1 MSTSPPPLSAAY
13 QTCLNEAFTQCPL
26 IIKRWCS
33 ALTEILHERSTGA
46 VAGYEKRILQDSA
59 AALKANQV
67 VIEQG
72 FALEL
77 TKAIALDTKAGSTNK
92 VDSASRSF
100 SSLRFDQ
107 LELMGDDQVQETL
120 DGARLQQ
127 FLLLASD
134 SGLAD
139 FSARL
144 STAQGFKMV
153 QPDKNP
159 LRPEVF
165 SQALLKL
172 LRRLQVDNDLRSR
185 WLTHGAQLLGKE
197 LQALYVLLDT
207 LLEKQSIVPA
217 PYGVVGAPEDQNQR
231 PASAGAEGEQGGYAG
246 QQAYPGQA
254 GYSGQQAYPEQGY
267 AAQGGYPA
275 QGGFAAQ
282 GGYPVQGGYA
292 GQGGYTAQGGY
303 SSDGPSDLG
312 DYPAQGGYPPQPGQY
327 LGSGYAGQPV
337 YQEPGGHS
345 GQAGGAGR
353 LRHPL
358 PPGYPAQGG
367 QPGVAF
373 DGRMPPRA
381 EATVRVS
388 PEQLLT
394 LDHLH
399 RLMVGD
405 YDESF
410 EGAQLAAEPH
420 GAGAVQQDFSHTLP
434 AAMDALAE
442 LEEHGLAK
450 MTGQQARPMPPLPI
464 ALLREQL
471 KAEAKSLGQAL
482 GIEVVGLMIEK
493 LASDERLLPPVRKLI
508 ADAEPAFLRL
518 GMTDPRF
525 FSDKKHPARLLLE
538 AITANS
544 LAYPS
549 EDAPGFAGFMRD
561 LQEVTAVLTEGYL
574 SDAHDFAALLADF
587 EDKQARQNGDTS
599 DAQNLAVQALLRAEQ
614 RNLLAEKI
622 ALEIRAR
629 PDFISGNRV
638 IASFLTGPWAHVM
651 ANERL
656 LGEHGGLGSAKAVYS
671 LTLGDLLWSLNVLQ
685 ASRHRKRLVK
695 IIPGMLNSVREG
707 LLSIDYPLDQSK
719 AFYDELMASHQA
731 AIKPAP
737 DQLEG
742 QTPASSVLDKAFEAG
757 DEGGNEPWLAPS
769 EAQQSGF
776 MEDWE
781 AHSPKADSTLPGQLD
796 TAPDGAFQQGDV
808 PPDEFVETPS
818 EGGVG
823 LLLGAWV
830 ELLSDKRWLRA
841 QLTWISP
848 HNTLFMFTSD
858 GGRSH
863 SMTARMLQQL
873 LSVGRV
879 KVVSD
884 KGLLDGALDGVA
896 RTAMRNSV
904 DISKGA

>member
-1 MSTSPPPLSAAY
+1 MSTSSTPLSAAY

-26 IIKRWCS
+26 IIKRWC
-33 ALTEILHERSTGA
+33 AGLTEILHERSTGL
-46 VAGYEKRILQDSA
+46 VASYEKRILQDAA

-67 VIEQG
+67 VIEEG

-77 TKAIALDTKAGSTNK
+77 TKAIALDTKAGPSKK

-134 SGLAD
+134 ASLAE

-144 STAQGFKMV
+144 STAQGFKTV
-153 QPDKNP
+153 QADKNP
-159 LRPEVF
+159 FRPEVF

-172 LRRLQVDNDLRSR
+172 LRRLPVDNDLRSR

-197 LQALYVLLDT
+197 LQALYVMLDE
-207 LLEKQSIVPA
+207 LLEKNGIALA
-217 PYGVVGAPEDQNQR
+217 PYGVVGAPEDKNR
-231 PASAGAEGEQGGYAG
+231 KLARADAEGEQGGYAG
-246 QQAYPGQA
+246 RDAYPAQA
-254 GYSGQQAYPEQGY
+254 GYGAQQGYSGQSYPAQGAYPEQG
-267 AAQGGYPA
+267 GYPGQGA
-275 QGGFAAQ
+275 YSSEGGFDQ
-282 GGYPVQGGYA
+282 GR
-292 GQGGYTAQGGY
+292 
-303 SSDGPSDLG
+303 
-312 DYPAQGGYPPQPGQY
+312 Y
-327 LGSGYAGQPV
+327 LEQAGYAGQPGF
-337 YQEPGGHS
+337 YEPDGGS
-345 GQAGGAGR
+345 GSGGGGGPGR
-353 LRHPL
+353 VMHPMQ
-358 PPGYPAQGG
+358 PGYPGYSAQ
-367 QPGVAF
+367 PDAR
-373 DGRMPPRA
+373 GRSGA
-381 EATVRVS
+381 EGSVRVS
-388 PEQLLT
+388 REQLLT

-410 EGAQLAAEPH
+410 QGAHLAAEPQ
-420 GAGAVQQDFSHTLP
+420 GAVAGQQDFSHTLP

-442 LEEHGLAK
+442 LEEQGLAK
-450 MTGQQARPMPPLPI
+450 ITGNQARLMPPLPI

-549 EDAPGFAGFMRD
+549 EDAPGFAEFMRD

-587 EDKQARQNGDTS
+587 EEKQTRHTGETS
-599 DAQNLAVQALLRAEQ
+599 DAQNVAVQALLRAEQ

-622 ALEIRAR
+622 ALEIRSR

-638 IASFLTGPWAHVM
+638 IASFLMGPWAHVM

-656 LGEHGGLGSAKAVYS
+656 LGEHGGIGSAKAVYS

-695 IIPGMLNSVREG
+695 IIPGMLNSIREG
-707 LLSIDYPLDQSK
+707 LLSIDYPLDESK
-719 AFYDELMASHQA
+719 AFYDELMASHQL
-731 AIKPAP
+731 AIKPAIDKP
-737 DQLEG
+737 EARSNAYEALE
-742 QTPASSVLDKAFEAG
+742 KAFEAG
-757 DEGGNEPWLAPS
+757 DEGNNTEPWLAPT

-776 MEDWE
+776 MDDWE
-781 AHSPKADSTLPGQLD
+781 ADSPNFESTVPR
-796 TAPDGAFQQGDV
+796 QQDEARYEQTRHDAIQ
-808 PPDEFVETPS
+808 PDESAESPS
-818 EGGVG
+818 GQAAE

-830 ELLSDKRWLRA
+830 ELLSDSRWLRA

-863 SMTARMLQQL
+863 SMTSRMLQQL
-873 LSVGRV
+873 LTAGRV
-879 KVVSD
+879 RVISD
-884 KGLLDGALDGVA
+884 QGLLEGALDSVA
-896 RTAMRNSV
+896 RDAMRNSV
-904 DISKGA
+904 DIGTDT